1 MADQRALYE
10 SLSRRGVAGSREGAA
25 RRQRTV
31 IFALIGILMAVAVA
45 TQFMTSG
52 KGQHPV
58 TSTTAQAIA
67 H

>member
-10 SLSRRGVAGSREGAA
+10 SLSRRGVEGSREGAA

-31 IFALIGILMAVAVA
+31 IFALIGILLAIAVA

-52 KGQHPV
+52 NGQHPV
-58 TSTTAQAIA
+58 TSTSAQVIA

>member
-1 MADQRALYE
+1 MADQKALYE
-10 SLSRRGVAGSREGAA
+10 SISRRGVEGARSDSA

-31 IFALIGILMAVAVA
+31 LFALVGILLVVAVA

-52 KGQHPV
+52 TTQHP
-58 TSTTAQAIA
+58 TAIESHSTIV